1 LTARLLFQ
9 RLSIRS
15 LRNLTAVDF
24 EAAPR
29 VNVVAGD
36 NGQGKTS
43 LLEAIYLL
51 ATSRSFRTE
60 RARELI
66 QDGAEFAASRGV
78 VQESS
83 STREQSA
90 VLTANGRR
98 LQIDGKSPR
107 SVSAYA
113 TRTPVVVFHPGD
125 LHLVSGAAAVRR
137 TLLDRVALYSEPA
150 SGEDRRR
157 YLRALRER
165 QKILE
170 ERGPA
175 APDLEPFEQVA
186 ATHGARLA
194 AAHERAAED
203 LVAALQE
210 AFRRMAPG
218 STELEAHYAPA
229 GSNDVCQA
237 AQRLRESRPVDLR
250 RRRATFGPHRDD
262 IELRIDGRSARQ
274 HGSQGQQRILALA
287 LKMAEL
293 DCVRA
298 ARDAHPV
305 LLLDDVSS
313 ELDPARTGAVYDFIR
328 KSASQV
334 FVTTTRPELFTTAE
348 IGPHERTDWFVAAGT
363 LKSTSS

>member
-1 LTARLLFQ
+1 MTVRLFFQ

-29 VNVVAGD
+29 LNVIAGD
-36 NGQGKTS
+36 NGQGKTT

-60 RARELI
+60 RIRELI

-83 STREQSA
+83 SAREQSA

-98 LQIDGKSPR
+98 LQVDGKPPR
-107 SVSAYA
+107 TVSTYA
-113 TRTPVVVFHPGD
+113 TCTPVVVFHPGD
-125 LHLVSGAAAVRR
+125 LLLVSGPAAGRR
-137 TLLDRVALYSEPA
+137 TVLDRVALFTDPA
-150 SGEDRRR
+150 SGEDRKR

-165 QKILE
+165 QRILE

-175 APDLEPFEQVA
+175 ASDLEAFERVA

-194 AAHERAAED
+194 MAHARAAGE
-203 LVAALQE
+203 LIAALHE
-210 AFRRMAPG
+210 AFSRMAPG

-229 GSNDVCQA
+229 GSDDVHDA
-237 AQRLRESRPVDLR
+237 VERLRESRSADLR

-262 IELRIDGRSARQ
+262 LELRIDGRSARQ
-274 HGSQGQQRILALA
+274 HASQGQQRILTLA

-328 KSASQV
+328 ESASQV
-334 FVTTTRPELFTTAE
+334 FVTTTRPDLFTTAE
-348 IGPHERTDWFVAAGT
+348 IGPHERTDWIVAAGT
-363 LKSTSS
+363 LKSAKN